1 MHGSY
6 VQRNFI
12 IKKLLFISTFE
23 LNFFFLK
30 LIFFLRGMSTYVLL
44 EILIH
49 KRANER
55 FTITHF

>member
-23 LNFFFLK
+23 LNFFFK
-30 LIFFLRGMSTYVLL
+30 VDFFFER
-44 EILIH
+44 
-49 KRANER
+49 NEYLC
-55 FTITHF
+55 IA